1 MEQVKSALKNLEQ
14 AVFKLE
20 NAVYAAQRS
29 KQGSAAQV
37 QELKQVIKTAYA
49 RLDAAIAQ
57 VKQGGA

>member
-1 MEQVKSALKNLEQ
+1 MEQVKSALKSLEQ

-20 NAVYAAQRS
+20 NAVYAAQKN
-29 KQGSAAQV
+29 KQGAAAQV

-57 VKQGGA
+57 VKQGGE